1 MAGSDLPLAW
11 YGRALVIVGLAVTV
25 GTGAGLF
32 LAPSS
37 AGESFAW
44 TIRVAP
50 TAAFIGA
57 GYLAGAAL
65 GLALV
70 LRDGSWPRSRIVLV
84 TAFTLVTTNLIATL
98 RFADDF
104 HLASG
109 STRQVAT
116 AWIWLVVYVALPPA
130 VLAVFV
136 AHERRGGRATWVV
149 EAPLRTAVKIA
160 FAATAIVLGV
170 VGLWLFLAP
179 EGALAQRWPW
189 HLTPVSAAIVGTW
202 PLTFAVTFA
211 WTLVERDWRRVRIA
225 VLPGI
230 AIAACDLF
238 SAARLS
244 DDLTGST
251 TSIVLYVAALLALIA
266 VLGGAALV
274 QRQPAAQTRAAAS
287 RPPL

>member
-1 MAGSDLPLAW
+1 MAEEPLPLAW

-44 TIRVAP
+44 TIRVP
-50 TAAFIGA
+50 LTAAFVGA

-65 GLALV
+65 GLTLV
-70 LRDGSWPRSRIVLV
+70 LRDGTWPRSRIVLV
-84 TAFTLVTTNLIATL
+84 TAFVLVTTNLIATL
-98 RFADDF
+98 RFTDDF

-109 STRQVAT
+109 SSRQMAT
-116 AWIWLVVYVALPPA
+116 AWIWLVIYVTLPPA

-136 AHERRGGRATWVV
+136 AHERRGGRAMWVV
-149 EAPLRTAVKIA
+149 EEPLRRAVTVA
-160 FAATAIVLGV
+160 FAVTALVLAF

-179 EGALAQRWPW
+179 ERGLAQRWPW
-189 HLTPVSAAIVGTW
+189 HLTPVSAAIVATW
-202 PLTFAVTFA
+202 PLTFAATFGWA
-211 WTLVERDWRRVRIA
+211 LRERDWRRVRIA
-225 VLPGI
+225 VVPGM
-230 AIAACDLF
+230 AIALCDLF

-251 TSIVLYVAALLALIA
+251 TSIVVYLCGLVALAA
-266 VLGGAALV
+266 VLGGAWLV
-274 QRQPAAQTRAAAS
+274 QRD
-287 RPPL
+287 

>member
-1 MAGSDLPLAW
+1 MAEAPLPLAW

-70 LRDGSWPRSRIVLV
+70 LRDGTWPRSRIVLV
-84 TAFTLVTTNLIATL
+84 TAFVLVTTNLIATL
-98 RFADDF
+98 RFSDDF

-109 STRQVAT
+109 SSRQMAT
-116 AWIWLVVYVALPPA
+116 AWIWLVIYVSLPPA

-136 AHERRGGRATWVV
+136 AHERHGGRAMWVV
-149 EAPLRTAVKIA
+149 EQPLRRAVKVA
-160 FAATAIVLGV
+160 FAITAAVLAF

-179 EGALAQRWPW
+179 EGELAQSWPW
-189 HLTPVSAAIVGTW
+189 HLTPVSAAIVATW
-202 PLTFAVTFA
+202 PLTFAATFA
-211 WTLVERDWRRVRIA
+211 WAVCERDWRRVRIA
-225 VLPGI
+225 IVPGI
-230 AIAACDLF
+230 AIALCDLF
-238 SAARLS
+238 SAARLE

-251 TSIVLYVAALLALIA
+251 TSIVLYVSGLVGLVA
-266 VLGGAALV
+266 VLGGAWLV
-274 QRQPAAQTRAAAS
+274 QRD
-287 RPPL
+287 

>member
-1 MAGSDLPLAW
+1 VADADLPLAW
-11 YGRALVIVGLAVTV
+11 YGRLLVVIGLAVTV

-44 TIRVAP
+44 TIRVP
-50 TAAFIGA
+50 LTAAFIGA

-65 GLALV
+65 GLGLV
-70 LRDGSWPRSRIVLV
+70 LRDGSWPRSRIVLA
-84 TAFTLVTTNLIATL
+84 TAFALVTTNLIATL
-98 RFADDF
+98 RFTDDF

-109 STRQVAT
+109 SSRQVAT

-136 AHERRGGRATWVV
+136 AHERRGGRATWAVD
-149 EAPLRTAVKIA
+149 EPLHPAVRIA
-160 FAATAIVLGV
+160 FASTAIVLV
-170 VGLWLFLAP
+170 AVGLWLFLAP
-179 EGALAQRWPW
+179 DGALAQRWPW
-189 HLTPVSAAIVGTW
+189 HLTPVSAAIVATW

-211 WTLVERDWRRVRIA
+211 WALRERDWRRVRIA
-225 VLPGI
+225 VVPGI
-230 AIAACDLF
+230 AIAVCDLF

-251 TSIVLYVAALLALIA
+251 TSIVVYVSALVALAA
-266 VLGGAALV
+266 VLGGAWLI
-274 QRQPAAQTRAAAS
+274 QRG
-287 RPPL
+287 

>member
-1 MAGSDLPLAW
+1 MADADLPLAW

-25 GTGAGLF
+25 GTGTGLF

-57 GYLAGAAL
+57 GYLGGAAL

-70 LRDGSWPRSRIVLV
+70 LRDGTWPRSRIVLV
-84 TAFTLVTTNLIATL
+84 TAFVLVTTNLIATL
-98 RFADDF
+98 RFSDDF

-109 STRQVAT
+109 SSRQMAT
-116 AWIWLVVYVALPPA
+116 AWIWLVIYVTLPPA

-136 AHERRGGRATWVV
+136 AHERRGGRAMWLVD
-149 EAPLRTAVKIA
+149 EPLHRGVTVA
-160 FAATAIVLGV
+160 FGVTAIVLAF

-179 EGALAQRWPW
+179 EGELVQRWPW

-202 PLTFAVTFA
+202 PITFAATFA
-211 WTLVERDWRRVRIA
+211 WALCERDWRRVRIA
-225 VLPGI
+225 VVPGI
-230 AIAACDLF
+230 AIALCDLF
-238 SAARLS
+238 SAARLE

-251 TSIVLYVAALLALIA
+251 TSIVLYVSVLVALVA
-266 VLGGAALV
+266 VLGGAWLV
-274 QRQPAAQTRAAAS
+274 QRD
-287 RPPL
+287 

>member
-1 MAGSDLPLAW
+1 MAEEPLPLAW

-32 LAPSS
+32 LAPAS

-70 LRDGSWPRSRIVLV
+70 LRDGTWPRSRIVLV
-84 TAFTLVTTNLIATL
+84 TAFVLVTTNLIATL
-98 RFADDF
+98 RFSDDF
-104 HLASG
+104 HLGSG
-109 STRQVAT
+109 SSRQMAT
-116 AWIWLVVYVALPPA
+116 AWIWLVIYVTLPPA

-136 AHERRGGRATWVV
+136 AHERRGGRAMWVV
-149 EAPLRTAVKIA
+149 EEPLRRAVTVAFAVTAVVLA
-160 FAATAIVLGV
+160 F

-179 EGALAQRWPW
+179 EGELAQRWPW
-189 HLTPVSAAIVGTW
+189 HLTPVSAAIVATW
-202 PLTFAVTFA
+202 PLTFAATFA
-211 WTLVERDWRRVRIA
+211 WAVCERDWRRVRIA
-225 VLPGI
+225 VVPGI
-230 AIAACDLF
+230 AIALCDLF
-238 SAARLS
+238 SAARLE

-251 TSIVLYVAALLALIA
+251 TSIVLYVCGLVALVA
-266 VLGGAALV
+266 VLGGAWLV
-274 QRQPAAQTRAAAS
+274 QRD
-287 RPPL
+287 

>member
-1 MAGSDLPLAW
+1 VAGSDLPLAW

-32 LAPSS
+32 LAPAS

-109 STRQVAT
+109 SARQVAT

-149 EAPLRTAVKIA
+149 EAPLRTTVKIA

-170 VGLWLFLAP
+170 VGLWLFLVP

-211 WTLVERDWRRVRIA
+211 WALVERDWRRVRIA
-225 VLPGI
+225 VVPGI

-244 DDLTGST
+244 GDLTGST
-251 TSIVLYVAALLALIA
+251 TSIVLYVAGLLALMA
-266 VLGGAALV
+266 VLAGAAVV
-274 QRQPAAQTRAAAS
+274 QRR
-287 RPPL
+287 